1 VRQGEGEIPLP
12 LTPSRQGR
20 ENYEVEVVKVVTD
33 SCSDIT
39 PQLAQELGIT
49 VVPLYVQFGN
59 ETYRDNVDLSTEE
72 FYHKLQIGKIH
83 PATSTATPAD
93 FAKTFTKLA
102 EETKEI
108 LTITLSEKFS
118 GTYTAA
124 LQGKATVSKDYH
136 IEIIDSKVGAGAQ
149 MLLVISAAKMAQAG
163 ANLEQIADWVRRA
176 IPRAHVRMSFDTL
189 EYLRRGGRI
198 GRAQAFLGSL
208 LKVNPIVGIKDG
220 ETFPIARFRNRTQ
233 AIDFL
238 VNFVRGFSRIE
249 AVAIEDATT
258 PNDLQTLAERLED
271 VVPSERIYRS
281 KVSPVVGTHV
291 GPHVLSVSVL
301 EAI

>member
-1 VRQGEGEIPLP
+1 
-12 LTPSRQGR
+12 
-20 ENYEVEVVKVVTD
+20 VVKIVTD

-59 ETYRDNVDLSTEE
+59 ESYQDNVDLSTEK
-72 FYHKLQIGKIH
+72 FYHKLQTGRIH

-93 FAKTFTKLA
+93 FAKVFTKLA

-124 LQGKATVSKDYH
+124 LQGKAMVCKDCR
-136 IEIIDSKVGAGAQ
+136 IEVIDSKAGAGAQ

-163 ANLEQIADWVRRA
+163 ANLEQIADRVRRA
-176 IPRAHVRMSFDTL
+176 LPRAHVLMSFDTL
-189 EYLRRGGRI
+189 DYLRRGGRI

-208 LKVNPIVGIKDG
+208 LKVNPIGGIRDG

-233 AIDFL
+233 VMDFL
-238 VNFVRGFSRIE
+238 VNFVKGFSRIE

-258 PNDLQTLAERLED
+258 PDDLQTLAERLKD
-271 VVPSERIYRS
+271 VVPPERIYRS

-291 GPHVLSVSVL
+291 GPHALAMAVL
-301 EAI
+301 EAE

>member
-1 VRQGEGEIPLP
+1 
-12 LTPSRQGR
+12 
-20 ENYEVEVVKVVTD
+20 VVKVVTD

-39 PQLAQELGIT
+39 SQLAQELGIT
-49 VVPLYVQFGN
+49 VVPLYVQFGK

-72 FYHKLQIGKIH
+72 FYHKLETSKIH
-83 PATSTATPAD
+83 PTTSTATPAD
-93 FAKTFTKLA
+93 FAKLFTKLA

-118 GTYTAA
+118 GTYAAA
-124 LQGKATVSKDYH
+124 LQGKAMVTKDCR
-136 IEIIDSKVGAGAQ
+136 IEVIDSKLGAGAQ
-149 MLLVISAAKMAQAG
+149 MLLVISAAKMAQSG

-176 IPRAHVRMSFDTL
+176 IPRVHIRMSFDTL

-198 GRAQAFLGSL
+198 GKAQAFLGSL

-220 ETFPIARFRNRTQ
+220 ATFPIARSRSRTQ
-233 AIDFL
+233 AMDIL

-258 PNDLQTLAERLED
+258 PDDLQALAERLKD
-271 VVPSERIYRS
+271 VVQPEHIHRS
-281 KVSPVVGTHV
+281 RVSPVIGTHV
-291 GPHVLSVSVL
+291 GPHVLAVAVL

>member
-1 VRQGEGEIPLP
+1 M
-12 LTPSRQGR
+12 
-20 ENYEVEVVKVVTD
+20 VKVVTD

-72 FYHKLQIGKIH
+72 FYHKLETSKIR
-83 PATSTATPAD
+83 PITSTATPSD
-93 FAKTFTKLA
+93 FAKLFTKLA

-124 LQGKATVSKDYH
+124 LQGKAMVSKDCR
-136 IEIIDSKVGAGAQ
+136 IEVIDSKLGAGAQ
-149 MLLVISAAKMAQAG
+149 MLLVISAAKMAQSG

-176 IPRAHVRMSFDTL
+176 IPRVHIRMSFDTL

-198 GRAQAFLGSL
+198 GMAQAFLGSL
-208 LKVNPIVGIKDG
+208 LKVNPVLGIKDG
-220 ETFPIARFRNRTQ
+220 ATFPIARSRNRAQ
-233 AIDFL
+233 AMDFL
-238 VNFVRGFSRIE
+238 VNFVRGFSQIE

-258 PNDLQTLAERLED
+258 PDDLQTLAERLKD
-271 VVPSERIYRS
+271 VVPPERIYRS

-291 GPHVLSVSVL
+291 GPHVLAVAVL
-301 EAI
+301 EAEIESDRH

>member
-1 VRQGEGEIPLP
+1 M
-12 LTPSRQGR
+12 
-20 ENYEVEVVKVVTD
+20 VKVVTD
-33 SCSDIT
+33 SCSDIN

-72 FYHKLQIGKIH
+72 FYHKLETTKIH
-83 PATSTATPAD
+83 PTTSTATPAD
-93 FAKTFTKLA
+93 FAKIFTKLA

-118 GTYTAA
+118 ATYTAA
-124 LQGKATVSKDYH
+124 LQGKAMVGKDCR
-136 IEIIDSKVGAGAQ
+136 IEVIDSQAGACAQ

-163 ANLEQIADWVRRA
+163 ANLEQIDDWVRRA
-176 IPRAHVRMSFDTL
+176 IPRVHVRVGFDTL

-198 GRAQAFLGSL
+198 GKAQALLGSL

-220 ETFPIARFRNRTQ
+220 ATFPIARPRNRAQ
-233 AIDFL
+233 AMDFL
-238 VNFVRGFSRIE
+238 VNFVKGFSRIE

-258 PNDLQTLAERLED
+258 PNDLQSLAERLKD
-271 VVPSERIYRS
+271 VIPPERIYRS
-281 KVSPVVGTHV
+281 KVSPVIGTHV
-291 GPHVLSVSVL
+291 GPHVLAVAVL
-301 EAI
+301 EAE

>member
-1 VRQGEGEIPLP
+1 M
-12 LTPSRQGR
+12 
-20 ENYEVEVVKVVTD
+20 VKVVTD

-72 FYHKLQIGKIH
+72 FYHKLETSKIH
-83 PATSTATPAD
+83 PITSTATPAD
-93 FAKTFTKLA
+93 FAKIFTKLA

-124 LQGKATVSKDYH
+124 LQGKAMVNKDCR
-136 IEIIDSKVGAGAQ
+136 IEVIDSKAGAGAQ
-149 MLLVISAAKMAQAG
+149 MLLVISAAQMARAG
-163 ANLEQIADWVRRA
+163 ADLDHIVGQVKKA
-176 IPRAHVRMSFDTL
+176 IPRIHIRMSFDTL

-198 GRAQAFLGSL
+198 GKAQAFLGSL

-220 ETFPIARFRNRTQ
+220 ATFPIARCRNRAQ
-233 AIDFL
+233 AMDFL
-238 VNFVRGFSRIE
+238 VNFVKGFSRIA

-258 PNDLQTLAERLED
+258 PDDLQTLAERLKD
-271 VVPSERIYRS
+271 VVPPEGIHRS

-291 GPHVLSVSVL
+291 GPHVLAVAVL
-301 EAI
+301 EAE